1 MATSSV
7 PSHLCFDGVLQYTK
21 LYFTSGL
28 GILGKVAENAE
39 QSAAVVITST
49 LQLHVDVLE
58 NTDALTGLI
67 KLSLHPSLLNPS
79 YLPTHPLLFFL
90 LFFSLLFFSLPPVVL
105 SQTLQRCGANWPIFR
120 LEVRGLISCQW
131 VHMAL
136 CPAKLWPGPSLIHTG
151 IPRAAPP

>member
-79 YLPTHPLLFFL
+79 YLPTHPLLFSF
-90 LFFSLLFFSLPPVVL
+90 FFSPFFSFP
-105 SQTLQRCGANWPIFR
+105 CR
-120 LEVRGLISCQW
+120 L
-131 VHMAL
+131 
-136 CPAKLWPGPSLIHTG
+136 
-151 IPRAAPP
+151 